1 MIILDTNVASEL
13 GKSNPSFNVLLW
25 IAKQP
30 DTDLYTTAVNVAEM
44 LYGTE
49 RLPDSRRRN
58 ELAASNDRVVN
69 EVLNGRVLPF
79 DSASARAYAEIRAA
93 RERIGRP
100 FGENLHRDCMI
111 AAIARV
117 HGAAVAT
124 RDLYGFDDCG
134 IEVINPWAD

>member
-13 GKSNPSFNVLLW
+13 GKSNPSFNVLFW
-25 IAKQP
+25 IARQL

-58 ELAASNDRVVN
+58 ELAASDDRVVN
-69 EVLNGRVLPF
+69 EILNGRVLPF
-79 DSASARAYAEIRAA
+79 DSAAARAYAEIRAA
-93 RERIGRP
+93 RDRSGQPIGT
-100 FGENLHRDCMI
+100 RDCMI

-117 HGAAVAT
+117 NGASVAT
-124 RDLYGFDDCG
+124 RDTGGFENCG
-134 IEVINPWAD
+134 VEIINPWETS

>member
-13 GKSNPSFNVLLW
+13 GKSNPSFNVLIW
-25 IAKQP
+25 IARQP

-58 ELAASNDRVVN
+58 ELAASDDRVVN
-69 EVLNGRVLPF
+69 EILNGRVLPF
-79 DSASARAYAEIRAA
+79 DSAAARAYAEIRVTRDRAGQP
-93 RERIGRP
+93 IGT
-100 FGENLHRDCMI
+100 RDCMI

-117 HGAAVAT
+117 NGASVAT
-124 RDLYGFDDCG
+124 RDTGGFENCG
-134 IEVINPWAD
+134 VQIINPWETP